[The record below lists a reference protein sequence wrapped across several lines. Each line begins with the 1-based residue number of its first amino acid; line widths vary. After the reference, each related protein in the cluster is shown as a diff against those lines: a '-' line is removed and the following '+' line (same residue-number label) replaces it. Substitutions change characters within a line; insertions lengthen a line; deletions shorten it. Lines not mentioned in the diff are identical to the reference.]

1 MADVGH
7 KLWLTSVISYMKKL
21 YSIAE
26 WVAAH
31 MTWIVV
37 AATALALLLPQTFL
51 WMETSV
57 ITPLLGIV
65 MFGMGLTL
73 KPSDFLPLIRRPKD
87 IIIGELAQFVIM
99 PLAAWLLCFLL
110 QLPPELALGVILVG
124 CCPGGTASN
133 VMCFLAKGDV
143 ALSVGMTAVSTLL
156 APLTTPALV
165 FLLAGESVDVNVVAM
180 FMSIVQVVILPIL
193 AGFAVSHWLGTHTKK
208 VEPLL
213 PMISTLAVVAI
224 IGIVVSRNAA
234 RILDCSMMVAVA
246 VICHNLLGLL
256 LGYILAKVIGL
267 EPAKRSAIA
276 IEVGMQNSGLATSLA
291 STHFAMYPLATV
303 PGALFSVWHNFSG
316 SIAASLF
323 RKMSHRS
330 VKDS

>member
-1 MADVGH
+1 
-7 KLWLTSVISYMKKL
+7 MKKL

-26 WVAAH
+26 WVASH

-37 AATALALLLPQTFL
+37 AATAIALFVPQTFL

-156 APLTTPALV
+156 APLMTPALV

-256 LGYILAKVIGL
+256 LGYFLAKVIGL
-267 EPAKRSAIA
+267 DPAKRSAIA

-323 RKMSHRS
+323 RKMNHRS
-330 VKDS
+330 VKDA